1 MAALRAFIDLF
12 LPTNK
17 VVTEQIEK
25 GNFAARASVMSPR
38 EVAEIAIDK
47 SLKGKTIITTGIKN
61 GVIRRLLASLP
72 DKVIAAIAVNQFKK
86 KRRLEKEQ

>member
-1 MAALRAFIDLF
+1 
-12 LPTNK
+12 
-17 VVTEQIEK
+17 
-25 GNFAARASVMSPR
+25 MSPR

-72 DKVIAAIAVNQFKK
+72 DRVIAAIAVNQFKK
-86 KRRLEKEQ
+86 KRRLEKKQ